1 MQNEIKQ
8 AKRIVVK
15 VGSSTLTY
23 QNSKLNLNRI
33 DKLVRD
39 ISNLKNQDLEIILVS
54 SGAVAAG
61 QGKLDLNQEEQ
72 SIPEKQALAA
82 IGQGLLMKTY
92 QKLFSEYGSETAQ
105 ILLTQNDLN
114 SRKRYL
120 NSRNTLNQL
129 LKYNVLPVVNEN
141 DTVAVKEI
149 KFGDNDTLSALVS
162 SLVDADLLIMLS
174 DIDGLYTA
182 DPREDETAE
191 LINQV
196 ADISEVEELASGAGS
211 ERGTGGMATKLEAAK
226 IATKAGIPMII
237 ANGSSDRVL
246 TRIMEGEP
254 LGTTFLA
261 QEGLASRDKWIAFN
275 LADRGQLIIDRGA
288 SKALEEQG
296 SSLLA
301 CGILE
306 ATGDFVA
313 GDVIDIV
320 DQSHEQV
327 ARGLVNYSQE
337 EIEQIKGL
345 QSSQIKSELGY
356 QAYDEVIHRDNLVL
370 V

>member
-1 MQNEIKQ
+1 
-8 AKRIVVK
+8 
-15 VGSSTLTY
+15 
-23 QNSKLNLNRI
+23 
-33 DKLVRD
+33 
-39 ISNLKNQDLEIILVS
+39 
-54 SGAVAAG
+54 
-61 QGKLDLNQEEQ
+61 
-72 SIPEKQALAA
+72 
-82 IGQGLLMKTY
+82 
-92 QKLFSEYGSETAQ
+92 
-105 ILLTQNDLN
+105 
-114 SRKRYL
+114 
-120 NSRNTLNQL
+120 
-129 LKYNVLPVVNEN
+129 
-141 DTVAVKEI
+141 
-149 KFGDNDTLSALVS
+149 
-162 SLVDADLLIMLS
+162 
-174 DIDGLYTA
+174 
-182 DPREDETAE
+182 
-191 LINQV
+191 
-196 ADISEVEELASGAGS
+196 
-211 ERGTGGMATKLEAAK
+211 
-226 IATKAGIPMII
+226 MII